1 VSDAGDG
8 DCGILQG
15 KVALVTGAASGIGR
29 ATAVAIARAGA
40 LAVAVLDIDADK
52 CQDTE
57 RLVREAGALAI
68 AITCDVADPDALA
81 VAFAEVEHLYGGID
95 LVHNNAGLVSG
106 APSWPAT
113 PLARAKSVMQVNL
126 GGAVYGTQLGIAALR
141 RRGGG
146 AIVNTASL
154 GGLAPSR
161 DDAVYG
167 AAKAGVIMLSRSC
180 RALRREGIRVNA
192 VCPGAVDS
200 PMLRETGDGQPAAWL
215 KGMASLQLLTAE
227 QVAEV
232 VLQVATDDECAGQA
246 VIIDNPAPEA
256 GGAPIVSFHHF
267 ADATPTIF
275 RDAPRRPDQRT
286 TSLNE
291 GASSNEGSPTMS
303 LDEAIYTTR
312 AMRRLRTDPVPP
324 ELLSQIVEAATMGPS
339 GNLMQN
345 WRFYVVTDRAQI
357 EKLGNMWSLIYERV
371 RHRGGEMPETLL
383 KSCEYMIE
391 HFRYV
396 PAAVLAGATNFPGRE
411 ANHVLTTTWY
421 ASILP
426 SVQNLMLAARAR
438 GLGTTLTTL
447 LLAAHDD
454 VRDIVGA
461 ADDVTLVACIPLGY
475 PKGRFGRPDRDP
487 TNAVAWLD
495 GRPLPPP
502 TITYNEPAPLE
513 RSTLAATR
521 R

>member
-1 VSDAGDG
+1 
-8 DCGILQG
+8 
-15 KVALVTGAASGIGR
+15 
-29 ATAVAIARAGA
+29 VAIARAGA

-52 CQDTE
+52 CHETE
-57 RLVREAGALAI
+57 CLVREAGALAT
-68 AITCDVADPDALA
+68 AITCDVSDPDALS

-106 APSWPAT
+106 SPSWPAT

-200 PMLRETGDGQPAAWL
+200 PMLRQTGDGQPATWL
-215 KGMASLQLLTAE
+215 KGLATLQLLTAE

-246 VIIDNPAPEA
+246 VIIDNSDARA
-256 GGAPIVSFHHF
+256 GGAPIVSFHQF

-275 RDAPRRPDQRT
+275 RGAAPPPDRST
-286 TSLNE
+286 TSL
-291 GASSNEGSPTMS
+291 NEGSPTMS

-345 WRFYVVTDRAQI
+345 WRFYVVTDRTEI
-357 EKLGNMWSLIYERV
+357 EKLGNLWSMIYERV
-371 RHRGGEMPETLL
+371 RHRGGEMPESLL

-396 PAAVLAGATNFPGRE
+396 PAVVLAGATNFPGRE

-454 VRDIVGA
+454 VRDIVRA

-475 PKGRFGRPDRDP
+475 PKGRFGRPDRNP
-487 TNAVAWLD
+487 TDAVAWLD
-495 GRPLPPP
+495 GHPLPPP
-502 TITYNEPAPLE
+502 AITYDEAAPLA
-513 RSTLAATR
+513 RPTLAATTN
-521 R
+521 

>member
-8 DCGILQG
+8 DGGILQG

-40 LAVAVLDIDADK
+40 LAVAVLDLDADK

-81 VAFAEVEHLYGGID
+81 VAFADVEHLYGGID

-106 APSWPAT
+106 PPSWPAT
-113 PLARAKSVMQVNL
+113 TLARAKSVMLVNL

-180 RALRREGIRVNA
+180 RALRREGIRVNV

-215 KGMASLQLLTAE
+215 KGLGTLQLLTAE

-232 VLQVATDDECAGQA
+232 VLQVATDDTCAGQA
-246 VIIDNPAPEA
+246 VIIDNPGPEA
-256 GGAPIVSFHHF
+256 GGAPIVSFQQF
-267 ADATPTIF
+267 ADATPTMF
-275 RDAPRRPDQRT
+275 KDMALRRDKS
-286 TSLNE
+286 TSLDG
-291 GASSNEGSPTMS
+291 GAPSRAMS

-312 AMRRLRTDPVPP
+312 AMRRLRTDPVPAD
-324 ELLSQIVEAATMGPS
+324 LLAQIVEAATMGPS

-345 WRFYVVTDRAQI
+345 WRFYIVTERDKI
-357 EKLGNMWSLIYERV
+357 EKLGHLWSEIYERV

-396 PAAVLAGATNFPGRE
+396 PAVVLAGATNFPGRE
-411 ANHVLTTTWY
+411 ANHVMTTTWY

-426 SVQNLMLAARAR
+426 SVQNLMLSARAR

-454 VRDIVGA
+454 VRDIIGA
-461 ADDVTLVACIPLGY
+461 ADDVTLVACIPVGY
-475 PKGRFGRPDRDP
+475 PKGRFGRPDRNP
-487 TNAVAWLD
+487 TDAVAWLD
-495 GRPLPPP
+495 GRSLPPP
-502 TITYNEPAPLE
+502 AITYNELAPLDQ
-513 RSTLAATR
+513 STPAATR
-521 R
+521 S

>member
-1 VSDAGDG
+1 MSDAGDG
-8 DCGILQG
+8 DGGILRG

-40 LAVAVLDIDADK
+40 LAVAVLDLDADK
-52 CQDTE
+52 CQETE

-81 VAFAEVEHLYGGID
+81 VAFADVEHLYGGID

-106 APSWPAT
+106 PPSWPAT
-113 PLARAKSVMQVNL
+113 PLSRAKSVMEVNL

-215 KGMASLQLLTAE
+215 EGMATLQLLTAE

-246 VIIDNPAPEA
+246 VIIDNPEPEA
-256 GGAPIVSFHHF
+256 GGAPVVSFHHF

-275 RDAPRRPDQRT
+275 KEAAPRSAQSAT
-286 TSLNE
+286 
-291 GASSNEGSPTMS
+291 SSNGGSTTMS

-345 WRFYVVTDRAQI
+345 WRFYVVTDRAEI
-357 EKLGNMWSLIYERV
+357 EKLGNLWSLIYERV

-391 HFRYV
+391 HFRHV
-396 PAAVLAGATNFPGRE
+396 PAVVLAGATNFPGRE

-454 VRDIVGA
+454 VRAIVGA

-475 PKGRFGRPDRDP
+475 PKGRFGRPDRNP
-487 TNAVAWLD
+487 TDAVAWLD

-502 TITYNEPAPLE
+502 AITYNEPAPLE
-513 RSTLAATR
+513 QSTLAATR
-521 R
+521 S

>member
-8 DCGILQG
+8 DGGILQG

-40 LAVAVLDIDADK
+40 LAVAVLDLDADK
-52 CQDTE
+52 CHETE
-57 RLVREAGALAI
+57 RLVRDAGALAL
-68 AITCDVADPDALA
+68 AITCDVADPDALSA
-81 VAFAEVEHLYGGID
+81 AFADVEHLYGGID

-106 APSWPAT
+106 TPPWPAT
-113 PLARAKSVMQVNL
+113 PLARAKSVMLVNF

-167 AAKAGVIMLSRSC
+167 ATKAGVIMLSRSC
-180 RALRREGIRVNA
+180 RSLRREGIRVNA

-215 KGMASLQLLTAE
+215 KGLATVQLLTAE

-232 VLQVATDDECAGQA
+232 VVQVATDDACAGEA
-246 VIIDNPAPEA
+246 VIIDNP
-256 GGAPIVSFHHF
+256 GSGSDGAPIVSFQQF
-267 ADATPTIF
+267 ADAAPAVF
-275 RDAPRRPDQRT
+275 KSVAPQRDRSATGLDGGAP
-286 TSLNE
+286 
-291 GASSNEGSPTMS
+291 SPAMS

-312 AMRRLRTDPVPP
+312 AMRRLRTDPVPT

-345 WRFYVVTDRAQI
+345 WRFYVVTDRTEI
-357 EKLGNMWSLIYERV
+357 EKLGNLWRTIYERV

-391 HFRYV
+391 HFRRV
-396 PAAVLAGATNFPGRE
+396 PAVVLAGATNFPGRE

-461 ADDVTLVACIPLGY
+461 AADVTLVACIPIGY
-475 PKGRFGRPDRDP
+475 PKGRFGRPDRNP
-487 TNAVAWLD
+487 TDAVAWLD

-502 TITYNEPAPLE
+502 AITYNQPAALE
-513 RSTLAATR
+513 RSALAETR
-521 R
+521 GRP